1 MFRLAL
7 ALGCSV
13 REVELMSAAE
23 FDEWGNYYAVE
34 PFGAARDNLH
44 AGIVASVIANA
55 ARAMSGGKKSD
66 PFKPTDFLLQTADER
81 QKRSLAAGVAKL
93 RGMAKRKKKAK

>member
-13 REVELMSAAE
+13 REVERMSASE
-23 FDEWGNYYAVE
+23 FDEWARYYAAE

-44 AGIVASVIANA
+44 AGIIASVVANA
-55 ARAMSGGKKSD
+55 ARAMAGSKSE
-66 PFKPTDFLLQTADER
+66 PLQPSDFLLQTQGER
-81 QKRSLAAGVAKL
+81 QKRSLAAGVSKL
-93 RGMAKRKKKAK
+93 RAMAKRKKRAK